1 MARVCERGWHV
12 VGVSDTW
19 VVEVV
24 WMVRERMS
32 ESIVCSERIRE
43 LDWCVDAFAG
53 GGYACSGV

>member
-1 MARVCERGWHV
+1 M
-12 VGVSDTW
+12 SDTW